1 MRLEPW
7 VRQQANLLWK
17 MQQLNDRLQR
27 QSGGGEAALDPTGVG
42 FAYGSVFPGVL
53 HGKGLLHET
62 HKVNYSINSV
72 GRYLLHVRVRDQSRP
87 IAGSPFALVVEPGV
101 ASPHKTWLQPEH
113 GQMRGEVGLSAG
125 DGCQLVVRTYDRTGN
140 MCRAGGA
147 KVTTGKLMSRKL
159 QLQGQGIEGG
169 IIDDLQSTCIDNADG
184 TYRLTWKSKKR
195 GPVDVEVLINGQ
207 PVRGSPMR
215 LDFVSTKPLLHKTVL
230 SGEGLKMAVAGRPAP
245 IKLALS
251 DEYSNASSPEVGWR
265 VVLAITNSKK
275 KLNDIED
282 GKTDYKGEWS
292 LTVPGEYHVS
302 YIATQ
307 AGTTDLHVWR
317 EMEGV
322 AREAFPDS
330 PFSVHVTSGEAV
342 ASNSK
347 LDQWSVAA
355 VASSKS
361 KGSPNSKST
370 KEQVAESAAMA
381 KSRVATAG
389 DTVSVRASG
398 IDQYGNVAHMMPEM
412 LRAIV
417 VKPDKTSFQQPMSDV
432 TKVIKGGKDVQAKG
446 SASTMYEVRLEAIT
460 SGTYEFAVELG
471 GVPIVNS
478 PIQFAVE
485 PSAPVPQHSKLVPP
499 ENAEALRAD
508 LEAPS
513 AVMLHTYDR
522 YGNRCIV
529 GGLRVAGRLAIVKQ
543 SQSDNTVLQPNNNS
557 LNVVD
562 NGDGTYSILVAV
574 MMTSTVKLIVNMD
587 KDMPGTTGE
596 MPPVQLS
603 FVKADAPKDDA
614 ETHSTLGSARIEP
627 G

>member
-1 MRLEPW
+1 M
-7 VRQQANLLWK
+7 
-17 MQQLNDRLQR
+17 
-27 QSGGGEAALDPTGVG
+27 
-42 FAYGSVFPGVL
+42 
-53 HGKGLLHET
+53 
-62 HKVNYSINSV
+62 
-72 GRYLLHVRVRDQSRP
+72 
-87 IAGSPFALVVEPGV
+87 
-101 ASPHKTWLQPEH
+101 
-113 GQMRGEVGLSAG
+113 
-125 DGCQLVVRTYDRTGN
+125 
-140 MCRAGGA
+140 
-147 KVTTGKLMSRKL
+147 
-159 QLQGQGIEGG
+159 
-169 IIDDLQSTCIDNADG
+169 
-184 TYRLTWKSKKR
+184 
-195 GPVDVEVLINGQ
+195 
-207 PVRGSPMR
+207 
-215 LDFVSTKPLLHKTVL
+215 
-230 SGEGLKMAVAGRPAP
+230 
-245 IKLALS
+245 
-251 DEYSNASSPEVGWR
+251 
-265 VVLAITNSKK
+265 
-275 KLNDIED
+275 
-282 GKTDYKGEWS
+282 
-292 LTVPGEYHVS
+292 
-302 YIATQ
+302 
-307 AGTTDLHVWR
+307 
-317 EMEGV
+317 
-322 AREAFPDS
+322 
-330 PFSVHVTSGEAV
+330 
-342 ASNSK
+342 
-347 LDQWSVAA
+347 
-355 VASSKS
+355 
-361 KGSPNSKST
+361 
-370 KEQVAESAAMA
+370 
-381 KSRVATAG
+381 
-389 DTVSVRASG
+389 RASG

-513 AVMLHTYDR
+513 VVMLHTYDR